1 MELTHHAYVFEGPT
15 AALGALRADA
25 QKRLGLAGE
34 HSPDVHERRFERFGI
49 EESRWLSGAAALRSA
64 SGKALFA
71 LSAAS
76 ITSEAQQALL
86 KLFEE
91 PQRGVVFL
99 LAVPHGTLLPTL
111 RSRLLPY
118 PFVPE
123 SAETSDEAREFL
135 KAAPRARSALIA
147 GILDDEEGE
156 KERVR
161 ALLLGLEE
169 ALRPR
174 MKDPKVREGLGDIAR
189 VRSYVA
195 DRSAS
200 LKMLLEHLAVSLPK
214 L

>member
-1 MELTHHAYVFEGPT
+1 
-15 AALGALRADA
+15 
-25 QKRLGLAGE
+25 
-34 HSPDVHERRFERFGI
+34 
-49 EESRWLSGAAALRSA
+49 
-64 SGKALFA
+64 
-71 LSAAS
+71 
-76 ITSEAQQALL
+76 
-86 KLFEE
+86 FEE

-147 GILDDEEGE
+147 GILDAEEGE
-156 KERVR
+156 KE
-161 ALLLGLEE
+161 
-169 ALRPR
+169 
-174 MKDPKVREGLGDIAR
+174 REGLGDIAR

-200 LKMLLEHLAVSLPK
+200 LKTLLEHLAVSLPK